1 MYLKNIQLMS
11 DEDRGNLASQ
21 SLCMTEMFLYEL
33 EKEFQT
39 KDCEAIVLICG
50 SFKDYQ
56 LISTSKDE
64 PDILF
69 LKNTYELE
77 VPFRYSEFE
86 NATNKKKILA
96 DTLEK
101 ALLYLCELKKWDSQ
115 LVKATFKK
123 MKEKEYKAEIKEKT
137 KLSPDKKKKAYPL
150 IELDLKQF
158 TLYLVVEDK
167 KRNILDKKLIAE
179 TDTYLE
185 EISYHMRE
193 LKWLT
198 DNEVAVFKRANKTVY
213 TSIRLSCENNLKNT
227 IYKGVF

>member
-11 DEDRGNLASQ
+11 DDDRGILASQ

-33 EKEFQT
+33 EKKFQT

-50 SFKDYQ
+50 SFKDYK
-56 LISTSKDE
+56 LISTSKEE
-64 PDILF
+64 PNMLF

-77 VPFRYSEFE
+77 VPFCYSEFE
-86 NATNKKKILA
+86 NAINKKKILA
-96 DTLEK
+96 EILENGM
-101 ALLYLCELKKWDSQ
+101 LYLCELKKWGSQ

-123 MKEKEYKAEIKEKT
+123 MKEKEYKAEIKGKT
-137 KLSPDKKKKAYPL
+137 KLSPDKEKKAHPL
-150 IELDLKQF
+150 IELDLNQF
-158 TLYLVVEDK
+158 TLYLVVEDN

-198 DNEVAVFKRANKTVY
+198 DHEVALFKRANKTVY
-213 TSIRLSCENNLKNT
+213 TSIRLS
-227 IYKGVF
+227 